1 MLSVWDSMMDG
12 HVDERQQTL
21 QREQFKQ
28 QNPLFGDE
36 ASGNEETSEL
46 GSTDQYEDD
55 AHNNYLHEGAATNYN
70 FAYINKHDD
79 LDNHEYLEQNTN
91 HLSGPNPMYMMPDGS
106 PVQGMIY
113 NNNNYALQ
121 DDDRE
126 DMTMGNRRMPT
137 RQELYDSI
145 MTMDE
150 TPKII
155 METPPQTTESEDATA
170 ASYRTIRTLYGN
182 YRIH

>member
-1 MLSVWDSMMDG
+1 MMKG
-12 HVDERQQTL
+12 NVDERQQIL

-28 QNPLFGDE
+28 QNPIFKDE
-36 ASGNEETSEL
+36 ASSNEETSEQ
-46 GSTDQYEDD
+46 GSTAQYEDD

-70 FAYINKHDD
+70 FAYVNKHDD

-91 HLSGPNPMYMMPDGS
+91 YLVGPNVQYMMPDGS
-106 PVQGMIY
+106 PVQGIVY
-113 NNNNYALQ
+113 NDAPQ

-126 DMTMGNRRMPT
+126 DMTMNKRRMPT

-155 METPPQTTESEDATA
+155 METPAQTTESEDATA
-170 ASYRTIRTLYGN
+170 SYRTIKTLYGN

>member
-1 MLSVWDSMMDG
+1 MMDG